1 MEKCYF
7 NENHKKADADMVR
20 RDHPRKKKGKIGRE
34 FLFILMCALLLLFG
48 IYAMPGLAIVYGK
61 EEVDSLFAEAD
72 VYGMDDYHRLLME
85 AAASGNEEKLRLYS
99 TAAVLMDADSG
110 RVLYGVNE
118 DSVLAMASTTKIMTC
133 ILVLENGHLEDMA
146 EVSSYAAGMPQVKM
160 GVRTKES
167 YRVEDLLYALMLESQ
182 NDAAVVLAEYIGKA
196 YLPEDLRNIDT
207 GDYTQ
212 AQSKEAVAA
221 FTALMNQKALEI
233 GCENTWFI
241 TPNGLDGEE
250 IVTTNTGE
258 VVAKTHSTTAADL
271 ARIMTYCIKESPQK
285 EAFLTITRTPSYYFT
300 GGNGR
305 SFSFVNH
312 NAFLNMME
320 GALTGKTGFT
330 NKAGYCYV
338 GALER
343 EGKTLV
349 VALLACGWPNH
360 KTYKWSDTRAL
371 MQYGLDNFTYH
382 KFEEAAYREA
392 DLPEITVENGRP
404 TYLGGTATTGL
415 CIPSRDD
422 TSEADGASEAEGASE
437 ADGTMKPD
445 DTSKPDDASEP
456 DDVTK
461 TEGILLKK
469 GEKIQVICKL
479 KESLSAPVAEGELA
493 GMIYYVVDGKAY
505 KTEQIVTTTG
515 IEAIDFPWC
524 FRQTIKRFLQERRNF
539 GMIPESERRDV

>member
-1 MEKCYF
+1 M
-7 NENHKKADADMVR
+7 KKIA
-20 RDHPRKKKGKIGRE
+20 
-34 FLFILMCALLLLFG
+34 LMCALCILFG
-48 IYAMPGLAIVYGK
+48 IYAIP
-61 EEVDSLFAEAD
+61 SQ
-72 VYGMDDYHRLLME
+72 
-85 AAASGNEEKLRLYS
+85 AAAADNEEKLRLYS

-110 RVLYGVNE
+110 RILYGVNE

-133 ILVLENGHLEDMA
+133 ILVLENGNLEDMA
-146 EVSSYAAGMPQVKM
+146 EVSAYAAGMPQVKM

-167 YRVEDLLYALMLESQ
+167 YRVADLLYALMLESQ

-196 YLPEDLRNIDT
+196 YLPENLRSIDT

-221 FTALMNQKALEI
+221 FAALMNQKALDI
-233 GCENTWFI
+233 GCDNTWFI

-250 IVTTNTGE
+250 IVTTITGE
-258 VVAKTHSTTAADL
+258 VVTKTHSTTAADL
-271 ARIMTYCIKESPQK
+271 ARIMAYCIKESPQK

-300 GGNGR
+300 GGSGR

-312 NAFLNMME
+312 NAFLSMME

-343 EGKTLV
+343 DGKTLV

-360 KTYKWSDTRAL
+360 KTYKWSDTRTL

-382 KFEEAAYREA
+382 KFEDVAYQEA
-392 DLPEITVENGRP
+392 DLPEITVENGRTP
-404 TYLGGTATTGL
+404 YLGGTAKTGL
-415 CIPSRDD
+415 RISGRDD
-422 TSEADGASEAEGASE
+422 TIKKAEDKASGMDDKSISDGVSEPDSTLRS
-437 ADGTMKPD
+437 DGTSESD
-445 DTSKPDDASEP
+445 STSRGYDTSKTN
-456 DDVTK
+456 DVNN
-461 TEGILLKK
+461 TEGILLKN

-479 KESLSAPVAEGELA
+479 NESLPAPVAEGELA

-515 IEAIDFPWC
+515 IKAIDFPWC
-524 FRQTIKRFLQERRNF
+524 FRQTINRFLQERKL
-539 GMIPESERRDV
+539 